1 MNKSELELLLK
12 DDATPIYK
20 LEQELGMPPTTLQK
34 ALTGGR
40 NLPKKWALKLRAKFE
55 PKEAVPEPSNDKVEL
70 PEKDTKGEKKKVGK
84 KSGKKTPLPKEANPA
99 EKNGTERL
107 EGESSI
113 EYRIRMAELQNKK

>member
-1 MNKSELELLLK
+1 MK

-55 PKEAVPEPSNDKVEL
+55 PKEAVPEPIPKPADNRKVKIQDL
-70 PEKDTKGEKKKVGK
+70 TKQTNIVKPITGKPQSTNISIDTAHPRLKGE
-84 KSGKKTPLPKEANPA
+84 T
-99 EKNGTERL
+99 
-107 EGESSI
+107 SI
-113 EYRIRMAELQNKK
+113 EYRIRMAELQTKKQ